1 MPLFSY
7 LIYKY
12 QIYMNQEVNL
22 QLKLLSLSYHLGCGV
37 YTGSRC
43 YLLQQ
48 RRDREAGDA
57 LTFAYVA
64 PRADWL
70 TAANLTVDTRRMT

>member
-1 MPLFSY
+1 MLLPCYALFGGAACMCTC
-7 LIYKY
+7 L
-12 QIYMNQEVNL
+12 VL
-22 QLKLLSLSYHLGCGV
+22 LLSLSYHLGCGV